1 VISHGGEYRLGL
13 DHAPRIFAV
22 YYFVSTSRPE
32 FPMDRALSAYD
43 QETQRL
49 ERLDRRISRVSVALI
64 VALRIL
70 TFLLQ

>member
-1 VISHGGEYRLGL
+1 MDS
-13 DHAPRIFAV
+13 
-22 YYFVSTSRPE
+22 E
-32 FPMDRALSAYD
+32 FSAYD